1 MTIDVLGVGLELP
14 YDLTAADDAE
24 KWEQDLARLNQTLR
38 EIEERGNLLQSQV
51 IREQI
56 AAMKKWLDG
65 VFGPGSGAK
74 VFDGRENLK
83 TAHIVLKF
91 MMLLHAVYV
100 PKLLNDA
107 WNDAMKRYGPAR
119 AQRKA

>member
-24 KWEQDLARLNQTLR
+24 KWEQDLSSLNQTLQ

-65 VFGPGSGAK
+65 GFGPGSGAK
-74 VFDGRENLK
+74 VFDCRENLK
-83 TAHIVLKF
+83 TAHIVLKL
-91 MMLLHAVYV
+91 MMMLHAVYV

-119 AQRKA
+119 AQR

>member
-56 AAMKKWLDG
+56 AAMEKWLDG

-107 WNDAMKRYGPAR
+107 WNNAMKRYGPAR
-119 AQRKA
+119 AQR

>member
-24 KWEQDLARLNQTLR
+24 KWEQDLSSLNQTLQ
-38 EIEERGNLLQSQV
+38 EIEERGK
-51 IREQI
+51 I

-107 WNDAMKRYGPAR
+107 WNNAMKRYGPAR